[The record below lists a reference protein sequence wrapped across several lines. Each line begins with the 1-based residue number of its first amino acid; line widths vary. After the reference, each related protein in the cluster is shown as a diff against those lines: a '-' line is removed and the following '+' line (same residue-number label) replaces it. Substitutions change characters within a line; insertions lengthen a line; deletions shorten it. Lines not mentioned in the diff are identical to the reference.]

1 MAQYGNIVQTDPY
14 GDESNLEFL
23 SWSQMPNA
31 KSLNFFFN
39 KRYFRN
45 IRFLFTQL
53 KNKHDC
59 FAQSLE
65 KDELVKFYRLLGV
78 NENETVK
85 KYSPG
90 LNPKNKNNR
99 KFSGN
104 GLIL

>member
-1 MAQYGNIVQTDPY
+1 
-14 GDESNLEFL
+14 
-23 SWSQMPNA
+23 MPNA

-65 KDELVKFYRLLGV
+65 KDELVKFYRLLKV
-78 NENETVK
+78 NENVIVK

-90 LNPKNKNNR
+90 WVVLWMEVNAILR
-99 KFSGN
+99 LKFTN
-104 GLIL
+104 IFILKVV